1 MKEKITFNKTNLMNL
16 NAKSNITFYYD
27 TIEEGLYLSVSPL
40 GTKTFYIQKRIGRR
54 VERIKIG
61 RFPDMSVDNARRK
74 VKIIKAQV
82 AEGIDPMA
90 EKRKIR
96 DEATFQEMY
105 NLWMEKYSKVC
116 KKSLKYDEQ
125 DINNHCKK
133 FFNRKISSIGIIEWE
148 DFFNKTT
155 KQSGE
160 TCANRL
166 LEKVRAM
173 YNKMIYWGWN
183 GENPTKGIKK
193 HRLHPRKRFL
203 KKTEV
208 GLFLDTLKKYPV
220 DFQDYVMLAIYSGLR
235 KGNLSSLEWNDLDF
249 ENNLISIDA
258 SKSKNGDEMSIPMI
272 PLAKELLLRREK
284 EFADKSLFVFPSTK
298 GSNSGHIVDYS
309 NYWDKFKVEA
319 QLKDF
324 HFHDLRK
331 TLGCYQA
338 INKESMLAIQASLGH
353 KSIQSTQV
361 YAFLTQDPVQLSME
375 NAVHTLLDTNKE
387 NKNDGIR
394 N

>member
-1 MKEKITFNKTNLMNL
+1 MNNNINFTKNALMNL
-16 NAKSNITFYYD
+16 DAKQNTTFYYD
-27 TIEEGLYLSVSPL
+27 TMEKGLYLSVSPL

-61 RFPDMSVDNARRK
+61 RFPDMTIDNARKK
-74 VKIIKAQV
+74 VRIIKAQV
-82 AEGIDPMA
+82 AEGIDPLA

-96 DEATFQEMY
+96 NEATFQEMY
-105 NLWMEKYSKVC
+105 NLWMEKYSKIA
-116 KKSLKYDEQ
+116 KKSWKYDEQ
-125 DINNHCKK
+125 DIHNHCKK
-133 FFNRKISSIGIIEWE
+133 FFNRKISSIGRLEWE

-155 KQSGE
+155 KECGE
-160 TCANRL
+160 TCANRV

-183 GENPTKGIKK
+183 GENPTNGIKK
-193 HRLHPRKRFL
+193 NRLHPRRRFL

-208 GLFLDTLKKYPV
+208 ALFLETLKNYPL
-220 DFQDYVMLAIYSGLR
+220 DFQDYVMLALYTGLR
-235 KGNLSSLEWNDLDF
+235 KSNLSALEWSEIDF
-249 ENNLISIDA
+249 ENNMISVNPE
-258 SKSKNGDEMSIPMI
+258 KSKNGDEMNIPMI
-272 PLAKELLLRREK
+272 PLAKEVLTRREEK
-284 EFADKSLFVFPSTK
+284 YANKSLFVFPSTK

-319 QLKDF
+319 QLEDF

-331 TLGCYQA
+331 TLGSYQA
-338 INKESMLAIQASLGH
+338 INNGSLLTIQASLGH

-361 YAFLTQDPVQLSME
+361 YAYLTQDPVQLSME
-375 NAVHTLLDTNKE
+375 NAVHTLLETNKE

>member
-1 MKEKITFNKTNLMNL
+1 MNNNIKFTKNLLMNL
-16 NAKSNITFYYD
+16 DAKQNTTFYYD
-27 TIEEGLYLSVSPL
+27 TMEKGLYLSVSPL

-61 RFPDMSVDNARRK
+61 RFSDMTIDNARRK

-82 AEGIDPMA
+82 AEGIDPLT

-96 DEATFQEMY
+96 NEATFQEMY
-105 NLWMEKYSKVC
+105 NLWMEKYSKIA
-116 KKSLKYDEQ
+116 KKSWKYDEQ

-133 FFNRKISSIGIIEWE
+133 FFNRKISSITKMEWE
-148 DFFNKTT
+148 DLFNKLTNECG
-155 KQSGE
+155 K
-160 TCANRL
+160 TCANRV
-166 LEKVRAM
+166 LEKIRAM

-183 GENPTKGIKK
+183 GTNPTTGIKK
-193 HRLHPRKRFL
+193 NKLHPRKRFL

-208 GLFLDTLKKYPV
+208 GLFLETLKKYPL

-235 KGNLSSLEWNDLDF
+235 KGNLSALEWNELDF
-249 ENNLISIDA
+249 ENNLIAINA
-258 SKSKNGDEMSIPMI
+258 SKSKNGEEMNIPMI
-272 PLAKELLLRREK
+272 PFAKELLLRRAK
-284 EFADKSLFVFPSTK
+284 QFADKSLFVFPSTK

-319 QLKDF
+319 QLEDF

-331 TLGCYQA
+331 TLGSYQA
-338 INKESMLAIQASLGH
+338 INNGSLLTIQASLGH

-361 YAFLTQDPVQLSME
+361 YAYLTQDPVQLSME

-387 NKNDGIR
+387 NENDRIR

>member
-1 MKEKITFNKTNLMNL
+1 MYNLLNFTKSSLMNL
-16 NAKSNITFYYD
+16 NANQNTTFYYD
-27 TIEEGLYLSVSPL
+27 KIEKGLYLSLSPL

-61 RFPDMSVDNARRK
+61 RFPDMTIDNARRK

-82 AEGIDPMA
+82 AEGIDPME

-105 NLWMEKYSKVC
+105 NLWMEKYSKIC
-116 KKSLKYDEQ
+116 KKSWKYDEQ

-133 FFNRKISSIGIIEWE
+133 FFNRKISSISRLEWE

-160 TCANRL
+160 TCANRV

-173 YNKMIYWGWN
+173 YNKMIYWGWD
-183 GENPTKGIKK
+183 GKNPTIGIKK
-193 HRLHPRKRFL
+193 NKLQPRRRFL
-203 KKTEV
+203 KKAEV
-208 GLFLDTLKKYPV
+208 ELFLETLKKYPI
-220 DFQDYVMLAIYSGLR
+220 DFQDYVMLALYTGLR
-235 KGNLSSLEWNDLDF
+235 KGNLSSLEWCEIDF
-249 ENNLISIDA
+249 ENNMISVSA
-258 SKSKNGDEMSIPMI
+258 EKSKNGDVMNIPII
-272 PLAKELLLRREK
+272 PLAKELLRKREEK
-284 EFADKSLFVFPSTK
+284 FANKSLFVFPSRK

-309 NYWDKFKVEA
+309 NYWDKFKIEA
-319 QLKDF
+319 QLEDF

-331 TLGCYQA
+331 TLGSYQA
-338 INKESMLAIQASLGH
+338 INNGSLLTIQASLGH
-353 KSIQSTQV
+353 KSIQSSQV
-361 YAFLTQDPVQLSME
+361 YAYLTQDPIQLSME
-375 NAVHTLLDTNKE
+375 KAVHTLLETSKE